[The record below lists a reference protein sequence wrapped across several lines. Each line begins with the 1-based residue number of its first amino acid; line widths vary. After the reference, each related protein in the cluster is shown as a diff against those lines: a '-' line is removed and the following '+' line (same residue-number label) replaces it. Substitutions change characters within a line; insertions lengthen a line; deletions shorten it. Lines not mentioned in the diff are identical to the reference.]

1 MFKSVIWLKGSR
13 LETVPKTQ
21 RSIKEI
27 TCITKQK
34 YQECQNGELG
44 QPKMC
49 ETKIQLQS
57 KSLWELIIF
66 HCLYYY
72 SGFIQTPAVENHS
85 QNTPWPSQNPR
96 ENKESIWLTKKITA
110 GCVPLCVEKCLHG
123 SSLVMVSKMCF
134 KGLSIFYFTGMFQV
148 PLQYKMYQKWRKMPY
163 KNATTTKT
171 LLHQNIC
178 RYKYTETPSYDLLN
192 NYDHFFTG
200 QYKSQYVIFLFY

>member
-1 MFKSVIWLKGSR
+1 MFKSVFWLKDSH

-34 YQECQNGELG
+34 SQECQNGELA

-49 ETKIQLQS
+49 ETKIQLPS

-110 GCVPLCVEKCLHG
+110 GRVPLCVGKCVHG

-148 PLQYKMYQKWRKMPY
+148 PAVHWWIWRQGPWLLTCWQGAVWLQDYLIS
-163 KNATTTKT
+163 
-171 LLHQNIC
+171 LLRDSKK
-178 RYKYTETPSYDLLN
+178 RYKP
-192 NYDHFFTG
+192 
-200 QYKSQYVIFLFY
+200 

>member
-1 MFKSVIWLKGSR
+1 MKIFKSGVWLKGSH
-13 LETVPKTQ
+13 LETVPKTP

-34 YQECQNGELG
+34 YQKCQNGELD

-85 QNTPWPSQNPR
+85 QNTHWTSQNPR
-96 ENKESIWLTKKITA
+96 VGK
-110 GCVPLCVEKCLHG
+110 CVHG

-134 KGLSIFYFTGMFQV
+134 KGLSIFCLTVMFQV
-148 PLQYKMYQKWRKMPY
+148 PAVHWWTWRQGPWLLTCLQGAVWLQDYLISLLRDSKKQYKP
-163 KNATTTKT
+163 
-171 LLHQNIC
+171 
-178 RYKYTETPSYDLLN
+178 
-192 NYDHFFTG
+192 
-200 QYKSQYVIFLFY
+200 